1 MKIQKKTSKGEVRKG
16 DSVGGWGGG
25 GGGRRERL
33 KQERG
38 GGGRVGGKKGREVEG
53 ENELLSITAT
63 TEPAGVHELS
73 PVAAHFNGLLLGA
86 SAPLLAISSTDSSDS
101 DRPRRRSIYTAL
113 IKPSHLWPPGFIL
126 P

>member
-1 MKIQKKTSKGEVRKG
+1 M
-16 DSVGGWGGG
+16 G
-25 GGGRRERL
+25 GGGR
-33 KQERG
+33 G
-38 GGGRVGGKKGREVEG
+38 GGDERDSNRKEGEVVGLGGKKGREVEG

-63 TEPAGVHELS
+63 TEPAGVHGLS